1 MRKSGQAPTEEGA
14 DSLYSTAEGV
24 AKRRRKREKS
34 MERKRERVIELGF
47 VLGKR

>member
-24 AKRRRKREKS
+24 AKRRRKSEKS
-34 MERKRERVIELGF
+34 MERESD
-47 VLGKR
+47 